1 VKAAGPAQSCP
12 REPRRRF
19 RLVPGNIADP
29 DMALDRKT
37 STTAASPSGAPALAN
52 IQGAFSAL
60 ARQSFSMRQ
69 AFALLIVV
77 STAAVL
83 AAGAVGPLAE
93 ETGALAPVP
102 AQREPLN
109 RGDDCLSPADL
120 REAVAEKRV
129 VPPIAAIRAARQ
141 IVPRAEI
148 QRASLCRHEAGLVYL
163 LTALRRDGHFM
174 HVMVDAQSGQ
184 VSGQW

>member
-1 VKAAGPAQSCP
+1 
-12 REPRRRF
+12 
-19 RLVPGNIADP
+19 
-29 DMALDRKT
+29 
-37 STTAASPSGAPALAN
+37 
-52 IQGAFSAL
+52 
-60 ARQSFSMRQ
+60 MRQ
-69 AFALLIVV
+69 AFALLIAV

-102 AQREPLN
+102 AQQREPLN

-141 IVPRAEI
+141 IIPRAEI

-163 LTALRRDGHFM
+163 LTALRRDGQFM

>member
-1 VKAAGPAQSCP
+1 
-12 REPRRRF
+12 
-19 RLVPGNIADP
+19 
-29 DMALDRKT
+29 MATDRK
-37 STTAASPSGAPALAN
+37 SAFSRLGWLGVSN
-52 IQGAFSAL
+52 IQDAFSAL
-60 ARQSFSMRQ
+60 ERMSLPMRQ

-83 AAGAVGPLAE
+83 VAGAVGPLAE

-102 AQREPLN
+102 EVREPMN

-141 IVPRAEI
+141 AIPRAEI
-148 QRASLCRHEAGLVYL
+148 QRARLCRHEAGLVYL
-163 LTALRRDGHFM
+163 LTALRRDGHFVQ
-174 HVMVDAQSGQ
+174 VMVDGQSGQ

>member
-1 VKAAGPAQSCP
+1 MSLP
-12 REPRRRF
+12 
-19 RLVPGNIADP
+19 
-29 DMALDRKT
+29 
-37 STTAASPSGAPALAN
+37 
-52 IQGAFSAL
+52 
-60 ARQSFSMRQ
+60 MRQ

-93 ETGALAPVP
+93 ETGALAPAAP
-102 AQREPLN
+102 EPREPMN

-129 VPPIAAIRAARQ
+129 VAPIAAIRAARQ
-141 IVPRAEI
+141 AIPRAEI
-148 QRASLCRHEAGLVYL
+148 QRARLCRHEAGLVYL
-163 LTALRRDGHFM
+163 LTALRRDGQFVQ
-174 HVMVDAQSGQ
+174 VMVDGQSGQ

>member
-1 VKAAGPAQSCP
+1 
-12 REPRRRF
+12 
-19 RLVPGNIADP
+19 
-29 DMALDRKT
+29 MAPDRK
-37 STTAASPSGAPALAN
+37 SAFPRLGWPRVPN
-52 IQGAFSAL
+52 IQDAFSAP
-60 ARQSFSMRQ
+60 ARMSLPMRQ

-102 AQREPLN
+102 QVREPMN

-141 IVPRAEI
+141 AIPRAEI
-148 QRASLCRHEAGLVYL
+148 QRARLCRHEAGLVYL
-163 LTALRRDGHFM
+163 LTALRRDGQFVQ
-174 HVMVDAQSGQ
+174 VMVDGQSGQ

>member
-1 VKAAGPAQSCP
+1 
-12 REPRRRF
+12 
-19 RLVPGNIADP
+19 
-29 DMALDRKT
+29 MAPDRKT
-37 STTAASPSGAPALAN
+37 AFASSRETAPAN

-60 ARQSFSMRQ
+60 ARQSPSMRQ

-93 ETGALAPVP
+93 ETGAIAPVP
-102 AQREPLN
+102 TQREPLN
-109 RGDDCLSPADL
+109 RGDDCLSAADL

-141 IVPRAEI
+141 IIPRAEI

-163 LTALRRDGHFM
+163 LTALRRDGQFM

-184 VSGQW
+184 VSGHW

>member
-1 VKAAGPAQSCP
+1 
-12 REPRRRF
+12 
-19 RLVPGNIADP
+19 
-29 DMALDRKT
+29 MASDRKT
-37 STTAASPSGAPALAN
+37 IRKTAFAAPKGIALAN

-60 ARQSFSMRQ
+60 ARQSPSMRQ
-69 AFALLIVV
+69 AFALLIAV

-102 AQREPLN
+102 AQQREPLN

-141 IVPRAEI
+141 IIPRAEI

-163 LTALRRDGHFM
+163 LTALRRDGQFM

>member
-1 VKAAGPAQSCP
+1 
-12 REPRRRF
+12 
-19 RLVPGNIADP
+19 
-29 DMALDRKT
+29 MALNRKT
-37 STTAASPSGAPALAN
+37 AYATPKSSVLAN
-52 IQGAFSAL
+52 IQGTFSAL
-60 ARQSFSMRQ
+60 ARQSPSMRQ

-83 AAGAVGPLAE
+83 ATGAVGPLAE
-93 ETGALAPVP
+93 ETGAIAPAPV
-102 AQREPLN
+102 AREPMN

-129 VPPIAAIRAARQ
+129 VPPLSAIRAARQ

-148 QRASLCRHEAGLVYL
+148 QRTSLCRHEEGLVYL
-163 LTALRRDGHFM
+163 LTALRRDGQFL

>member
-1 VKAAGPAQSCP
+1 
-12 REPRRRF
+12 
-19 RLVPGNIADP
+19 
-29 DMALDRKT
+29 
-37 STTAASPSGAPALAN
+37 
-52 IQGAFSAL
+52 
-60 ARQSFSMRQ
+60 MRQ

-77 STAAVL
+77 STVATL

-93 ETGALAPVP
+93 ETGALAPAP
-102 AQREPLN
+102 APREPMN
-109 RGDDCLSPADL
+109 RGDDCLAPADL

-141 IVPRAEI
+141 VVPRAEI
-148 QRASLCRHEAGLVYL
+148 QRASLCRHAEGLVYL
-163 LTALRRDGHFM
+163 LTALRRDGQFV

>member
-1 VKAAGPAQSCP
+1 MCRALPTGNP
-12 REPRRRF
+12 RGRF
-19 RLVPGNIADP
+19 RLVLGNIADP
-29 DMALDRKT
+29 DMAFDRKT
-37 STTAASPSGAPALAN
+37 DFTPSAPSRASAFAN
-52 IQGAFSAL
+52 IQDAFSAL
-60 ARQSFSMRQ
+60 ARQSPPMRQ
-69 AFALLIVV
+69 ALALLIVV

-93 ETGALAPVP
+93 ETGALSPAP
-102 AQREPLN
+102 ARQEPLN

-141 IVPRAEI
+141 IIPRAEI

-163 LTALRRDGHFM
+163 LTALRRDGQFM

>member
-1 VKAAGPAQSCP
+1 MRRMSGPSPAGNS
-12 REPRRRF
+12 
-19 RLVPGNIADP
+19 GADP
-29 DMALDRKT
+29 ALSPATAPTSDMAPDRKT
-37 STTAASPSGAPALAN
+37 AFTPSPSPRAPALAN

-60 ARQSFSMRQ
+60 ARQSSSMRQ
-69 AFALLIVV
+69 ALALLIVV
-77 STAAVL
+77 STAAIL

-129 VPPIAAIRAARQ
+129 VAPIAAIRAARQ

-163 LTALRRDGHFM
+163 LTALRRDGQFM

>member
-1 VKAAGPAQSCP
+1 MPT
-12 REPRRRF
+12 EPRRRS

-29 DMALDRKT
+29 DMALERKT
-37 STTAASPSGAPALAN
+37 SSPAASPPSAPALAN

-60 ARQSFSMRQ
+60 ARQSPSMRQ

-83 AAGAVGPLAE
+83 AVGAVGPLAE

-102 AQREPLN
+102 AQRAPLN

-184 VSGQW
+184 VSGHW

>member
-1 VKAAGPAQSCP
+1 
-12 REPRRRF
+12 
-19 RLVPGNIADP
+19 
-29 DMALDRKT
+29 
-37 STTAASPSGAPALAN
+37 
-52 IQGAFSAL
+52 
-60 ARQSFSMRQ
+60 MRQ

-77 STAAVL
+77 STAAIL

-93 ETGALAPVP
+93 ETGALAPAAPEV
-102 AQREPLN
+102 REPMN

-141 IVPRAEI
+141 VLPRAEI
-148 QRASLCRHEAGLVYL
+148 QRARLCRHDAGLVYL
-163 LTALRRDGHFM
+163 LTALRRDGQFVQ
-174 HVMVDAQSGQ
+174 VMVDGQSGQ

>member
-1 VKAAGPAQSCP
+1 
-12 REPRRRF
+12 
-19 RLVPGNIADP
+19 
-29 DMALDRKT
+29 
-37 STTAASPSGAPALAN
+37 
-52 IQGAFSAL
+52 
-60 ARQSFSMRQ
+60 MRQ

-83 AAGAVGPLAE
+83 VAGAVGPLAE

-102 AQREPLN
+102 EVREPMN

-141 IVPRAEI
+141 AIPRAEI
-148 QRASLCRHEAGLVYL
+148 QRARLCRHDAGLVYL
-163 LTALRRDGHFM
+163 LTALRRDGHFVQ
-174 HVMVDAQSGQ
+174 VMVDGQSGQ